1 MREDDL
7 MEAQRGLVHRMTSIV
22 TRLVPDGSGVHL
34 RFINKLN
41 DDGLNN
47 LNKESIE
54 EYMNFIPKGS
64 TMIGTN
70 LEKKILEPFIYN
82 VIDQDKLLQRPYLI
96 LIITDGEPSRDDRD
110 KLKSAIAG
118 CGRRLTKRGYPQKGR
133 RASCP
138 QPYWILWPDAYKYYK
153 AVMFLISQVG
163 QSNEAEA
170 FLDKLE
176 GDAEIEPVL
185 FRTAGRSILKP

>member
-1 MREDDL
+1 MQGSGL
-7 MEAQRGLVHRMTSIV
+7 MDAQMGLVRRMTSIV

-34 RFINKLN
+34 RFINKPN

-47 LNKESIE
+47 LNKASIE
-54 EYMNFIPKGS
+54 EHMDFTPKGS

-70 LEKKILEPFIYN
+70 LEEKILKRFIYN
-82 VIDQDKLLQRPYLI
+82 VIDQDELLQRPYLI
-96 LIITDGEPSRDDRD
+96 LIITDGKPSTADGD
-110 KLKSAIAG
+110 KLKSAIAE
-118 CGRRLTKRGYPQKGR
+118 CGRRLTERGYPQKGM

-153 AVMFLISQVG
+153 AVMFLISQIG
-163 QSNEAEA
+163 QSNKAEA

-176 GDAEIEPVL
+176 GVAEIEPVL